1 MITKTFRG
9 TLADDEVERIRLG
22 TIRGEIGYRIIKLNL
37 MAYTPHVN
45 DQESVVQ
52 IFTRPQTT
60 ASATVAFTN
69 PTLVGAA
76 TLTNETDSRYYQPSV
91 EVIFDT
97 MNFNQDIYIT
107 HVDTHSGGSIN
118 YMIELEVMKLNLD
131 ESTVATLKDMRGRE

>member
-52 IFTRPQTT
+52 IFFVY
-60 ASATVAFTN
+60 S
-69 PTLVGAA
+69 
-76 TLTNETDSRYYQPSV
+76 S
-91 EVIFDT
+91 
-97 MNFNQDIYIT
+97 
-107 HVDTHSGGSIN
+107 
-118 YMIELEVMKLNLD
+118 LD
-131 ESTVATLKDMRGRE
+131 K